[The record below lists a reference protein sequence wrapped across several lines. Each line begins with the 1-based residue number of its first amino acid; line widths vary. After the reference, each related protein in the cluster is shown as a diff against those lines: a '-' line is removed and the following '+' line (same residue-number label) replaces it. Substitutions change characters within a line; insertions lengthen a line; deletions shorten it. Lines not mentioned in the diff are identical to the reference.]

1 MKSIYR
7 FLKIA
12 SYESMNEVLA
22 KIIQDEEIKRNK
34 LRKESLDEIEKTDV
48 IKDAE
53 KIQKIMINMSR
64 DLTTSYE
71 KEKMLLE
78 FINMVQ
84 SS

>member
-22 KIIQDEEIKRNK
+22 KIIQDEEIKRNN
-34 LRKESLDEIEKTDV
+34 LRKDSLDEIEKIDV
-48 IKDAE
+48 VKDAE
-53 KIQKIMINMSR
+53 KMQRIMINLNR

>member
-71 KEKMLLE
+71 KKKCYLNL
-78 FINMVQ
+78 
-84 SS
+84 